1 MSEPSWLTLEQVIL
15 IHQKMIDLFGGTHGI
30 RDEGLLQ
37 SALARPLN
45 IYSYQGGDIF
55 DCAAASAEGII
66 RNHPFIDGNK
76 RTAFMSACV
85 FLAENGFSLKP
96 QLEKNHENLMVEVA
110 EKRIML
116 PELARYLREQIES
129 KI

>member
-1 MSEPSWLTLEQVIL
+1 MSEPSWLNLEQIML
-15 IHQKMIDLFGGTHGI
+15 IHKKMIDLFGGSHGL

-55 DCAAASAEGII
+55 ECAAAYAEGIT

-85 FLAENGFSLKP
+85 FLVENGLSLKP
-96 QLEKNHENLMVEVA
+96 QKEKNHENIMVEVA
-110 EKRIML
+110 KNHITL
-116 PELARYLREQIES
+116 PELARYLREQTEL
-129 KI
+129 KM

>member
-1 MSEPSWLTLEQVIL
+1 MSEPSWLTLEQVVL
-15 IHQKMIDLFGGTHGI
+15 VHKKMIDLFGGTHGI

-45 IYSYQGGDIF
+45 IYSYQDGDIF
-55 DCAAASAEGII
+55 ECAAAYVEGII

-76 RTAFMSACV
+76 RTAFISATV
-85 FLAENGFSLKP
+85 FLAENGLSLKP
-96 QLEKNHENLMVEVA
+96 QQGKNHENIMVEVA
-110 EKRIML
+110 EKRISL

-129 KI
+129 EM